1 MFVKFGLLLIV
12 KNILKLFLYI
22 YVRVISVG
30 GIFEDIKFV
39 IIYW

>member
-1 MFVKFGLLLIV
+1 MFVMFSLLFII
-12 KNILKLFLYI
+12 KKILKLFLYV

-39 IIYW
+39 IIY

>member
-1 MFVKFGLLLIV
+1 MFVKFRLLFIIKKSLV
-12 KNILKLFLYI
+12 VFLYVN
-22 YVRVISVG
+22 VRVISVG